1 LSSKKADSRGPERRE
16 MGCGGGEMGSATA
29 ASMEL
34 GSEKEVALAE
44 GQGTSELAELAVPIA
59 T

>member
-1 LSSKKADSRGPERRE
+1 LSSKKADSRGTERRE
-16 MGCGGGEMGSATA
+16 MGCGGGQMEGAAA
-29 ASMEL
+29 ASMKL

-44 GQGTSELAELAVPIA
+44 GQGTSELAALAVPIA

>member
-1 LSSKKADSRGPERRE
+1 